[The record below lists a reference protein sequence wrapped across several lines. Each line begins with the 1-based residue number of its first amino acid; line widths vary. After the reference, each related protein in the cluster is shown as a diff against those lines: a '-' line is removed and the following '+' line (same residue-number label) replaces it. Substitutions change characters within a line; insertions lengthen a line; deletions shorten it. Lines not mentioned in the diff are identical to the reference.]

1 MSATPV
7 QIPVSTEDL
16 ENAKSG
22 ASAYATLAV
31 PADYRLKI
39 AGAEDWLDKATKKVM
54 GWVIGLTISEEA
66 GFGLPFKYFLSFE
79 KERRTKIVRF
89 FEAAGAPLGVGLNDS
104 DPNTLIDN
112 ELGGRIDFP
121 RKYYEALAVDGGTPD
136 KAVADL
142 GPVYREVRYVF
153 PLVEFE
159 VVGATNNPQVPDLTA
174 TLIADTLR
182 ATTISV
188 PVLS

>member
-1 MSATPV
+1 
-7 QIPVSTEDL
+7 
-16 ENAKSG
+16 
-22 ASAYATLAV
+22 
-31 PADYRLKI
+31 
-39 AGAEDWLDKATKKVM
+39 
-54 GWVIGLTISEEA
+54 
-66 GFGLPFKYFLSFE
+66 
-79 KERRTKIVRF
+79 
-89 FEAAGAPLGVGLNDS
+89 
-104 DPNTLIDN
+104 
-112 ELGGRIDFP
+112 
-121 RKYYEALAVDGGTPD
+121 
-136 KAVADL
+136 VADL